1 MQNKK
6 IWYPLDL
13 RISKRRNKMEK
24 QNEMKK
30 STVIIILVAIILI
43 QAIARIY
50 VGYKKEYFHIDEA
63 YSYSLMN
70 YDKIQITEND
80 DFYGNWHSKEY
91 YLDYLSINEDEK
103 WDWTPVYENQKN
115 DVHPPL
121 YYLLLRTAAMF
132 TIGNFTKW
140 TGIILNIIIWI
151 FSAILVYFIAKELF
165 KNQKMALFTCLIVG
179 LTLGAL
185 ETTAYIRMYELAN
198 LFILLITYLHIKL
211 YEKQEIKVKDLIT
224 IGISILLGSLTH
236 YYVIVYTA
244 IIFIIFVIKYIS
256 KKQYKNLIK
265 YVACFGIAAVL
276 SILIFPYSLEHMFG
290 GYRGDEAK
298 TNLLSQDKLFDN
310 LEQYLNIITKNLFG
324 KLAIAFIAIYI
335 ILYIKKRKETI
346 AEDKKINLLLI
357 PEILYFIL
365 IAQISS
371 YKELRYIMPIMSIAM
386 ITVIYMSYCLA
397 KKYINEKKAQIVII
411 IIFTII
417 IISPLFSNIQL
428 EFTYTKMN
436 NLAQKVQEKSE
447 IPALYIFNENNIR
460 FLDDIYIFTILDE
473 SYIMKYN
480 ETTIENIQKVMKD
493 KDISKGLIVVCNDG
507 VDTDEVIKQIK
518 ETYNYQSEEEMQ
530 RLNCGTIK
538 YLK

>member
-13 RISKRRNKMEK
+13 RISKRRNKMGK

-30 STVIIILVAIILI
+30 STLIIILVAIILI

-70 YDKIQITEND
+70 YNKIQITEND

-91 YLDYLSINEDEK
+91 YIDYLSINEDEK

-151 FSAILVYFIAKELF
+151 FSSILVYFIAKELF
-165 KNQKMALFTCLIVG
+165 KNQKMALFTCLIAG

-198 LFILLITYLHIKL
+198 LFVLLITYLHIKL
-211 YEKQEIKVKDLIT
+211 YEKQEIKAKDLIT

-244 IIFIIFVIKYIS
+244 ILFIIFVVKYIT

-265 YVACFGIAAVL
+265 YVACFAIAAVL
-276 SILIFPYSLEHMFG
+276 SILIFPHSLQHMFG

-298 TNLLSQDKLFDN
+298 GNLLN
-310 LEQYLNIITKNLFG
+310 LENLFSNLAIYLYILTKNIFGRLAVVVIIT
-324 KLAIAFIAIYI
+324 YI
-335 ILYIKKRKETI
+335 ILYIRKRREVI
-346 AEDKKINLLLI
+346 SDNEKINLLLI
-357 PEILYFIL
+357 PTVLYFIL

-371 YKELRYIMPIMSIAM
+371 YKELRYIMPIISTSVI
-386 ITVIYMSYCLA
+386 ITIYMFYQLL
-397 KKYINEKKAQIVII
+397 KKYVNVKKAQNIVII
-411 IIFTII
+411 LFIII
-417 IISPLFSNIQL
+417 IISPIFTKVNLD
-428 EFTYTKMN
+428 FTYTKMN
-436 NLAQKVQEKSE
+436 HLADKIREKSD

-473 SYIMKYN
+473 SYIMKYSQ
-480 ETTIENIQKVMKD
+480 TTIENIQEVLKEKD
-493 KDISKGLIVVCNDG
+493 TSKGLILVFNEG
-507 VDTDEVIKQIK
+507 VEAEEITKQIL
-518 ETYNYQSEEEMQ
+518 ETYNYKTIEVMQ
-530 RLNCGTIK
+530 RLNAGEVK